1 MAGMTPGKA
10 PKHAKKY
17 ADLRGVLT
25 EAARAYAADV
35 VSGAFPTAENSF
47 H

>member
-1 MAGMTPGKA
+1 
-10 PKHAKKY
+10 
-17 ADLRGVLT
+17 VLT

-35 VSGAFPTAENSF
+35 VAGTFPSQEHAY

>member
-1 MAGMTPGKA
+1 MAGMTPGNA

-25 EAARAYAADV
+25 DAARAYAADV